1 MGDVIYTF
9 ALYNRLKGTS
19 IPLDDAIIQIWQS
32 VLAVSFDIAADPD
45 SIIMDKILPV
55 LKQRKLTEESVK
67 VDWIEKEH
75 MKSDLLLRTPKRNF
89 AISLI

>member
-1 MGDVIYTF
+1 MMV
-9 ALYNRLKGTS
+9 
-19 IPLDDAIIQIWQS
+19 IIQIRES

-45 SIIMDKILPV
+45 SIIIMDKILPV

-67 VDWIEKEH
+67 VDCIEKEH
-75 MKSDLLLRTPKRNF
+75 MKSDLLLWTRKRNF

>member
-9 ALYNRLKGTS
+9 ALYKRLKGTS
-19 IPLDDAIIQIWQS
+19 ISLDDGHHPD
-32 VLAVSFDIAADPD
+32 LAVSSSGVVDIAADPD

-67 VDWIEKEH
+67 VDWIEKKL
-75 MKSDLLLRTPKRNF
+75 MKSDLLLRTQKRNF